1 MWYNIDLNFRRAAV
15 QIAVAFPSNVT
26 LLLVSIDTFYMFCNL
41 ILNLFPSLLFTTGP
55 FSYVPP
61 FRSKQIYLCLQRTQ
75 VSEKTYVVL
84 RCCVEVCW
92 LDLIFLCVFF
102 FTTGLLELLDSS
114 S

>member
-41 ILNLFPSLLFTTGP
+41 NLNLHSQSSFTTWP
-55 FSYVPP
+55 FSYVP
-61 FRSKQIYLCLQRTQ
+61 L
-75 VSEKTYVVL
+75 
-84 RCCVEVCW
+84 
-92 LDLIFLCVFF
+92 LDLNRSIYVYNARKFLRRRSATLLCGSMFVRFDFFVCVFF

>member
-41 ILNLFPSLLFTTGP
+41 NLNLHSQSSFYNLTIQLC
-55 FSYVPP
+55 PP

-75 VSEKTYVVL
+75 VSEKT
-84 RCCVEVCW
+84 
-92 LDLIFLCVFF
+92 
-102 FTTGLLELLDSS
+102 
-114 S
+114 